1 MKLFLKIAA
10 SVILILVIFSKIDF
24 YKVIETIRHV
34 DIRLLLLTNFIF
46 LFANVILCPI
56 KIKLLLRADGHNVP
70 LKEIISIYWIG
81 MFFNRFLPGGIG
93 GDVIKA
99 YSLAKMAKDSE
110 KAISS
115 VLMERL
121 SGIFAIVPI
130 VLFSLALYYN
140 KLPLSLTRDVLLII
154 FAVIAGMVVL
164 FNKRIM
170 EGLISILE
178 GLKLKGLERFTSKIR
193 GSYLS
198 FYNYKNHGLAVFQVF
213 ILSVLF
219 YMISIS
225 AMWLLA
231 ASINFNAPI
240 TYFFIFLPIIF
251 IIETVPITISGIG
264 VRESAYAYF
273 FSMAG
278 FDPSLAVSLSFLQFF
293 LGMVNSSFGG
303 IIFVLRR

>member
-1 MKLFLKIAA
+1 MKLTLKIATGIA
-10 SVILILVIFSKIDF
+10 LILVIFNKIDF
-24 YKVIETIRHV
+24 YMVVETIRNV
-34 DIRLLLLTNFIF
+34 DIWLLLLTNVIFI
-46 LFANVILCPI
+46 FANVILCPV
-56 KIKLLLRADGHNVP
+56 KIKLLLKTDGYDIP

-93 GDVIKA
+93 GDIIKA
-99 YSLAKMAKDSE
+99 YGLAQVTKDSE

-130 VLFSLALYYN
+130 VLFSLALYYK
-140 KLPLSLTRDVLLII
+140 KLPLSLTRDVLLFI
-154 FAVIAGMVVL
+154 FAVIAGMVVF
-164 FNKRIM
+164 FNKRMM

-178 GLKLKGLERFTSKIR
+178 GLRFKGLVSKIR

-198 FYNYKNHGLAVFQVF
+198 LYNYRNHGLVVFQVF

-219 YMISIS
+219 YMIAIS

-231 ASINFNAPI
+231 LSINFNAPI

-251 IIETVPITISGIG
+251 IVETLPVTISGIG

-278 FDPSLAVSLSFLQFF
+278 FDPSLAVSLSFLHF
-293 LGMVNSSFGG
+293 LLGIVNSSFGG

>member
-10 SVILILVIFSKIDF
+10 SIVLILVIFTKIDF
-24 YKVIETIRHV
+24 YKVVETIRHV
-34 DIRLLLLTNFIF
+34 DIRLLILTNALF

-56 KIKLLLRADGHNVP
+56 KIKLLLRADGHNIP
-70 LKEIISIYWIG
+70 LKEIVSIYWIG

-93 GDVIKA
+93 GDVMKA

-140 KLPLSLTRDVLLII
+140 KLPLSLMRDVLLII

-164 FNKRIM
+164 FSKRM
-170 EGLISILE
+170 MDGLIVILE
-178 GLKLKGLERFTSKIR
+178 GLRLKGSERFTSKIR

-198 FYNYKNHGLAVFQVF
+198 FYNYKNHGLVVFQVF

-219 YMISIS
+219 YIITIS

-251 IIETVPITISGIG
+251 IIETLPVSISGIG

-273 FSMAG
+273 FSIAG
-278 FDPSLAVSLSFLQFF
+278 FDPSLAVSLSFLHFF